1 MAVPRE
7 ETYEYNG
14 ADIYIGTDGE
24 GEFYANA
31 RSQTEQNPAGQG
43 MMIAFGSGDD
53 EQKLLDEIEQRVDQY
68 HGS

>member
-24 GEFYANA
+24 GEFYANGPKPNGAEPCGA
-31 RSQTEQNPAGQG
+31 RH
-43 MMIAFGSGDD
+43 DD
-53 EQKLLDEIEQRVDQY
+53 CFWKWRR
-68 HGS
+68 

>member
-24 GEFYANA
+24 GEFYANFM
-31 RSQTEQNPAGQG
+31 RGR
-43 MMIAFGSGDD
+43 GDPIGID
-53 EQKLLDEIEQRVDQY
+53 VNNTLTVPVNFFLPL
-68 HGS
+68 